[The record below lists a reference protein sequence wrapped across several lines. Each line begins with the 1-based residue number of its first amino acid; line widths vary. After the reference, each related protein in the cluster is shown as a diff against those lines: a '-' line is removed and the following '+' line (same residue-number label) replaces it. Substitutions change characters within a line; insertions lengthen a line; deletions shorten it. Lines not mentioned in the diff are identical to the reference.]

1 MALEVK
7 NINSKKTKDKNSLN
21 EILNKDIQLSKRFTN
36 KKKQAL
42 YNDLYLLLNAGLDI
56 KRVLELV
63 VEEQRNPK
71 DKKILSDVYNNV
83 LRGESISESLSRNK
97 DFSEYEVYSIKIGE
111 EAGQLSKVLSHLRD
125 YYSKKIEQK
134 RLVTSALSY
143 PVIVLFIAI
152 SAVAFMIGFVVPKF
166 TATYQSFNAE
176 LPPITQFLIDFS
188 NNFDLISM
196 YFLGV
201 LFLMIIIIYLGRNK
215 SWFKEIKAKILLS
228 IPFIGEL
235 IKLSKLT
242 QFCQSMELLT
252 SAKTPLIDSL
262 DLTKR
267 MLDFYPIQKALTDAK
282 TDILNGQSLNKS
294 LAKHSFFP
302 SRMNYLLGV
311 GEEVNK
317 LEEIF
322 IQLGTLYGDELG
334 HKSKVIGTV
343 LEPVLLVFIA
353 ILVGFI
359 VVALYMPMFSLS
371 DLL

>member
-7 NINSKKTKDKNSLN
+7 NIKSISKESKGSLN
-21 EILNKDIQLSKRFTN
+21 EFLNKDIQLTKRFTN

-42 YNDLYLLLNAGLDI
+42 YNDLFLLLNAGLDI

-63 VEEQRNPK
+63 VEEQSN
-71 DKKILSDVYNNV
+71 DKEKKVLTEVYNNV
-83 LRGESISESLSRNK
+83 LKGVSLSESLGRNK
-97 DFSEYEVYSIKIGE
+97 DFSEYEIYSLKIGE

-125 YYSKKIEQK
+125 YYAKKIEQK
-134 RLVTSALSY
+134 RLITSALSY
-143 PVIVLFIAI
+143 PVIVLVIAI

-166 TATYQSFNAE
+166 TATYKSFNAE
-176 LPPITQFLIDFS
+176 LPPITQMLIDFS
-188 NNFDLISM
+188 DNFDLIAM
-196 YFLGV
+196 CFIGFLV
-201 LFLMIIIIYLGRNK
+201 LIVAIVIISKDKL
-215 SWFKEIKAKILLS
+215 WFKKLKAKILLS
-228 IPFIGEL
+228 IPFIGDI

-252 SAKTPLIDSL
+252 SARTPLIDSI
-262 DLTKR
+262 DLTGR
-267 MLDFYPIQKALTDAK
+267 MLDFYPVQKALIESKA
-282 TDILNGQSLNKS
+282 DILNGESLSKS
-294 LAKHSFFP
+294 LSKHSFFP

-322 IQLGTLYGDELG
+322 KQLGALYSDELG

-371 DLL
+371 ELL